1 MIATDEEALVCDL
14 AETYKIYDYKSLPA
28 TRIATYS
35 VGLRENSRIKLKMS
49 DSRYSLDSLFL
60 AAIVDRLSLL
70 VWLKTKDGAQGVNRP
85 KSIMANLLGETEE
98 KNILAFQSPGEFE
111 KEWKKIIERGEE
123 HE

>member
-49 DSRYSLDSLFL
+49 DSRYSLDSLLL

-98 KNILAFQSPGEFE
+98 KNTLAFQSPGEFE